1 MTRRRDPYGLFGAG
15 YGQQYHGQLQ
25 QRVEKSDQPAPWL
38 NMLIGA
44 GLVIVIQLGMQRLD
58 GGGSGGE
65 RERDRQEQQDDGDTP
80 KFERDFVIFL
90 HQRAPMPIDEQLLFE
105 DTLAWTGETDGL
117 EARSFDQDDPTQA
130 VQELISF
137 AGTKGVKPPCIV
149 WKSDGEPK
157 SAIAMPSDL
166 SGVKKVFR

>member
-1 MTRRRDPYGLFGAG
+1 MTRRRDPYGLFAAG
-15 YGQQYHGQLQ
+15 YGQQYHEQLQ
-25 QRVEKSDQPAPWL
+25 QRVEKADQPAPWL

-44 GLVIVIQLGMQRLD
+44 GLVIVIQLGMERLGRGD
-58 GGGSGGE
+58 GE
-65 RERDRQEQQDDGDTP
+65 RERDRQEQRDESDGNTP

-105 DTLAWTGETDGL
+105 ETLAWTDGTDGL
-117 EARSFDQDDPTQA
+117 EARSFDQDDPNQA

-157 SAIAMPSDL
+157 SAITMPSDL